1 MIAPGLP
8 YPPFAIGV
16 IMPIH
21 VAIAIGLIGIVVL
34 LVMRKPAA
42 RNP

>member
-8 YPPFAIGV
+8 HPPFAIGV
-16 IMPIH
+16 IMPTYI
-21 VAIAIGLIGIVVL
+21 AIAIGLIGILVL